1 MTPQFYF
8 RNLFSRHLFLFT
20 QDFIL
25 FSVVYFLFSG
35 DLFLFVQHFCFLDFS
50 YLGKTKI
57 NVVIS
62 NLCCS
67 LKLKLFA
74 SLWVQ
79 DNGLLSRDN
88 KTLSCE
94 NKKNVVQYKKFWNN
108 EIFFLF
114 YRDTKKVAKTK
125 ILLKQK
131 KNLRKTKICHA
142 FVILRFFDFTRYE
155 NWANKN
161 KI

>member
-1 MTPQFYF
+1 MVFLSNFQTSGVQANLPARVARLGSCQSVACGCYTAVKYGAIEVTPHIFLA
-8 RNLFSRHLFLFT
+8 NLFSRDFFLFSE
-20 QDFIL
+20 DFFL
-25 FSVVYFLFSG
+25 FSEDFFLFSG
-35 DLFLFVQHFCFLDFS
+35 DFFLFVQHFCFLDFS

-94 NKKNVVQYKKFWNN
+94 NKKKCRAVQ
-108 EIFFLF
+108 
-114 YRDTKKVAKTK
+114 
-125 ILLKQK
+125 
-131 KNLRKTKICHA
+131 KNLK
-142 FVILRFFDFTRYE
+142 
-155 NWANKN
+155 
-161 KI
+161 

>member
-1 MTPQFYF
+1 MIYF
-8 RNLFSRHLFLFT
+8 RLWLFGIWYWLFFEVMSKVRRYRGDT
-20 QDFIL
+20 AYF
-25 FSVVYFLFSG
+25 FSELVFPRCFFVFRRFFFVFRRF
-35 DLFLFVQHFCFLDFS
+35 FLFVQHFCFLDFS

-94 NKKNVVQYKKFWNN
+94 NDKKNVVQYKKKWIND
-108 EIFFLF
+108 I
-114 YRDTKKVAKTK
+114 RKKS
-125 ILLKQK
+125 Q
-131 KNLRKTKICHA
+131 
-142 FVILRFFDFTRYE
+142 
-155 NWANKN
+155 
-161 KI
+161 